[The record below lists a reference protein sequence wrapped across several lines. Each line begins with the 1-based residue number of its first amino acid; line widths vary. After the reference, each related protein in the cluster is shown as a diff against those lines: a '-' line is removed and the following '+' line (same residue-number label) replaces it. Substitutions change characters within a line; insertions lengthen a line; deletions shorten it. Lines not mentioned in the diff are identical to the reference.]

1 MIAVFRGQEQAQG
14 SHLTYETRQVLDF
27 EPFLLYQ
34 VHLTSTSARV
44 QCNWSFPML
53 VGDTA

>member
-44 QCNWSFPML
+44 QCNWSFSML